1 MEDLKVIIIGAGMGG
16 LTAGISLQQAGYSV
30 EIYDRVRELRPA
42 GAAISLWSNGVKVLN
57 RLGLG
62 PAIAQVGGQMDHMA
76 YYNAK
81 GELLTGFSLQPLI
94 DRVGQRPYPVTRTE
108 LQQLLLNAIAPGT
121 VRLCAKCIAVEQDY
135 ESVTAIFENGNRVT
149 GDVLIAADGTHS
161 VLRNYVMGREIQRRS
176 VGYVNWNGLVP
187 MSDDLAPKTSWDMYV
202 GHHQRASFMPVGG
215 DRFYFFLDVP
225 LPPGGVSSPKNS
237 PETYRE
243 ELSIAFKDWA
253 DPVQQLIQRLNP
265 ATTTRVEIHDT
276 EPLTHLVRGRVA
288 LLGDAAHSMA
298 PDLGQG
304 GCQALEDVW
313 VLANYLRTTTLS
325 VDDALL
331 RYETARLDRVTSITH
346 LARKRADVTHGKDPI
361 ATQKWYEEL
370 QREDGES
377 IISAITKSILGGP
390 LN

>member
-16 LTAGISLQQAGYSV
+16 LTAGIALQQAGYSV

-62 PAIAQVGGQMDHMA
+62 PSIAQVGGQMDHMA

-81 GELLTGFSLQPLI
+81 GELLTGFSLQALI

-108 LQQLLLNAIAPGT
+108 LQQLLLNAIKPGT
-121 VRLCAKCIAVEQDY
+121 VQLAAKCIEVEQDH
-135 ESVTAIFENGNRVT
+135 ESVTAIFENGDRVT

-161 VLRNYVMGREIQRRS
+161 VLRNYVMGRGIKRQS

-187 MSDDLAPKTSWDMYV
+187 MSEDLAPKTSWDMYV

-225 LPPGGVSSPKNS
+225 LLPGTVGS
-237 PETYRE
+237 PETHQK

-253 DPVQQLIQRLNP
+253 APVQHLIQRLDP

-276 EPLTHLVRGRVA
+276 EPLTSLVRGRVA

-304 GCQALEDVW
+304 GCQALEDAW
-313 VLANYLRTTTLS
+313 VLANYLCTTTLS

-331 RYETARLDRVTSITH
+331 RYETARRDRVANIVN
-346 LARKRADVTHGKDPI
+346 LARKRSDITHGKDPI
-361 ATQKWYEEL
+361 ATQEWYEEL
-370 QREDGES
+370 KQEDGES
-377 IISAITKSILGGP
+377 IIGAITKSILGGP

>member
-16 LTAGISLQQAGYSV
+16 LTAGIALQQVGYSV

-62 PAIAQVGGQMDHMA
+62 PAIAQVGGQMDRMT
-76 YYNAK
+76 YYKSN

-108 LQQLLLNAIAPGT
+108 LQQLLLHAIAPGT
-121 VRLCAKCIAVEQDY
+121 VRLSAKCIAVEQDH
-135 ESVTAIFENGNRVT
+135 ESVTAIFENGDRIT

-161 VLRNYVMGREIQRRS
+161 VLRNYVMGRAIQRRS

-187 MSDDLAPKTSWDMYV
+187 MSDDLAPQNSWDMYV

-215 DRFYFFLDVP
+215 DRFYVFLDVP
-225 LPPGGVSSPKNS
+225 LPPGTVGL

-243 ELSIAFKDWA
+243 ELTIAFKDWA
-253 DPVQQLIQRLNP
+253 DPIQQLIQRLDP
-265 ATTTRVEIHDT
+265 TTTTRVEIHDT

-304 GCQALEDVW
+304 GCQALEDAW

-331 RYETARLDRVTSITH
+331 RYEMARRDRVANMIN
-346 LARKRADVTHGKDPI
+346 LARKRSDITHGKDPI
-361 ATQKWYEEL
+361 ATQEWYEEL
-370 QREDGES
+370 KQETGES
-377 IISAITKSILGGP
+377 IMSAIAKSILGGP

>member
-1 MEDLKVIIIGAGMGG
+1 VEDLKVIIIGAGMGG
-16 LTAGISLQQAGYSV
+16 LTTGIALQQAGYQV

-62 PAIAQVGGQMDHMA
+62 PSIAQVGGQMDHMA
-76 YYNAK
+76 YYSSN
-81 GELLTGFSLQPLI
+81 GEKLTGFSLQPLI
-94 DRVGQRPYPVTRTE
+94 EQVGQRPYPVTRTE

-121 VRLCAKCIAVEQDY
+121 VRLAAKCIEVEQDH
-135 ESVTAIFENGNRVT
+135 ESVTAIFENGDRIT

-161 VLRNYVMGREIQRRS
+161 VLRNMVMGKAIQRRS

-225 LPPGGVSSPKNS
+225 MPPGTVGS

-243 ELSIAFKDWA
+243 ALSIAFKGWA
-253 DPVQQLIQRLNP
+253 DPVQRLIERLDP

-304 GCQALEDVW
+304 GCQALEDAW
-313 VLANYLRTTTLS
+313 VLTNYLRTTTVS
-325 VDDALL
+325 VEDALL
-331 RYETARLDRVTSITH
+331 RYEAARRDRVANIIN
-346 LARKRADVTHGKDPI
+346 LARKRSDITHGKDPI
-361 ATQKWYEEL
+361 ATQAWYEEL
-370 QREDGES
+370 KQENGTN
-377 IISAITKSILGGP
+377 IMGAIAKTILGGP

>member
-1 MEDLKVIIIGAGMGG
+1 MLFRS
-16 LTAGISLQQAGYSV
+16 T
-30 EIYDRVRELRPA
+30 
-42 GAAISLWSNGVKVLN
+42 
-57 RLGLG
+57 LG

-121 VRLCAKCIAVEQDY
+121 VRLYAKCIAVEQDS
-135 ESVTAIFENGNRVT
+135 ESVTAIFENGDRIT

-161 VLRNYVMGREIQRRS
+161 VLRNYVMGREVQRRS

-225 LPPGGVSSPKNS
+225 LPLGTVGSPKNS

-253 DPVQQLIQRLNP
+253 NPVQQLIQRLNP

-304 GCQALEDVW
+304 GCQALEDAW
-313 VLANYLRTTTLS
+313 VLANYLCTTTLS
-325 VDDALL
+325 VEDALL
-331 RYETARLDRVTSITH
+331 RYETARLDRVTNITH
-346 LARKRADVTHGKDPI
+346 LARKRSDVTHGKDPI
-361 ATQKWYEEL
+361 ATQEWYEEL
-370 QREDGES
+370 TREDGES